1 MTGLEIGLLSVV
13 LILVLIYS
21 GMYVPVALGLV
32 SFLSV
37 WYLRGGLEAPV
48 YLLTIAASSGLE
60 DYIYG
65 VIPLFVLMGLLVS

>member
-1 MTGLEIGLLSVV
+1 MTGMEIGLLSV
-13 LILVLIYS
+13 LIILILIYS

-65 VIPLFVLMGLLVS
+65 VIPLFRVDGDCW